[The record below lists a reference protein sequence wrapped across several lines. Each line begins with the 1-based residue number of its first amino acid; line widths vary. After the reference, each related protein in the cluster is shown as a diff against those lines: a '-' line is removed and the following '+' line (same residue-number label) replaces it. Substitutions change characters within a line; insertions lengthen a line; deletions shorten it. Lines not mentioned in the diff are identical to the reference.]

1 MKPICTTN
9 FYENSFNHEILA
21 VAFEDGRA
29 VATIRNLE
37 ISKLT
42 GGEALEILPGERLWK
57 LLEMDGLYQ
66 CFAQT
71 ALTIF

>member
-42 GGEALEILPGERLWK
+42 GVEAAFLKQNPGLK
-57 LLEMDGLYQ
+57 ID
-66 CFAQT
+66 
-71 ALTIF
+71 